1 MVFEPIYGHFI
12 CFSSTSLLSLYI
24 LSQGWVLRRSSRSDP
39 PKENG
44 RKFAP
49 EAPVASKFRVDH
61 GRQLL
66 FPSVVFVRVEFS
78 QRPNKTSAI
87 SAKFPVLSRR
97 QRLYSNSALPK
108 RSKVSLATRPD
119 TQITSTPGGRQSFA
133 PVGNQYPRTRPTQ
146 TLTCHHCS
154 HWPMAAKL
162 ENFMRVTKATRETS
176 IAVVLSCSW
185 KLFFAGKFLLIHRAG
200 SCYLG
205 ESFVLL

>member
-1 MVFEPIYGHFI
+1 MGKITIVSKTYENVAIQIKIGLPYFSWAFSPSCVVFEPIYGHFI

-87 SAKFPVLSRR
+87 SEKFPVLSRR

-133 PVGNQYPRTRPTQ
+133 PVGKIGEFYA
-146 TLTCHHCS
+146 HH
-154 HWPMAAKL
+154 
-162 ENFMRVTKATRETS
+162 
-176 IAVVLSCSW
+176 
-185 KLFFAGKFLLIHRAG
+185 
-200 SCYLG
+200 
-205 ESFVLL
+205 